1 MRAPVKR
8 ILLICLAGVF
18 LFFALRSLIPLVYE
32 IKEPY
37 FAMPVES
44 SSGAGLEGLLVRN
57 DVHGE
62 GTFGAKRRGGRLHE
76 GIDLEARMKAPV
88 YASKSGWARSRY
100 FPGGYG
106 NIVAI
111 SHPGRWETRYGHLDK
126 IAIKRS
132 QWVRQ
137 GDVIGF
143 VGKTGNADLEG
154 IIPHLHFEIRYKGKP
169 VDPARFLARYI
180 TRRR

>member
-1 MRAPVKR
+1 MKAPVKR

-32 IKEPY
+32 IKEPH
-37 FAMPVES
+37 FAMPVENS
-44 SSGAGLEGLLVRN
+44 PGAGSEGLPVRN
-57 DVHGE
+57 DALGD
-62 GTFGAKRRGGRLHE
+62 GAFGAKRRGGRLHK

-88 YASKSGWARSRY
+88 YASKSGWARFRY
-100 FPGGYG
+100 FPDGYG

-126 IAIKRS
+126 SVIKGSR
-132 QWVRQ
+132 WVRQ

-154 IIPHLHFEIRYKGKP
+154 ITTHLHFEIRHKDKA
-169 VDPARFLARYI
+169 VDPARFLTSYK